1 MSQGEYKRDRHEKSK
16 LPEELDR
23 NLLEERFRSN
33 RLLTVAL
40 LTVYL
45 RSQARACL
53 SANAVESPRLKCQHL
68 PAYMLRPSTC
78 PNLPV
83 SDRNLSNSDMGVGHS
98 ILWLSKKET
107 ASVAV
112 SYCKIAIGL
121 RLFFASI
128 MTGSALATPF
138 PER

>member
-1 MSQGEYKRDRHEKSK
+1 MSQAEYKRDRHEKSK
-16 LPEELDR
+16 LPEELHR

-40 LTVYL
+40 LTVYV

-83 SDRNLSNSDMGVGHS
+83 SDRNLSNSDMGIGHS
-98 ILWLSKKET
+98 ILWLSKKRD
-107 ASVAV
+107 SV
-112 SYCKIAIGL
+112 SRGL
-121 RLFFASI
+121 LLQNWDWVR
-128 MTGSALATPF
+128 
-138 PER
+138 R

>member
-1 MSQGEYKRDRHEKSK
+1 MSQAEYKRDRHEKSK
-16 LPEELDR
+16 LPEELHR

-45 RSQARACL
+45 RSQARASL
-53 SANAVESPRLKCQHL
+53 SANAVESPVNVNTCPHML
-68 PAYMLRPSTC
+68 PPSTC

-98 ILWLSKKET
+98 ILCLSKKRDR
-107 ASVAV
+107 V
-112 SYCKIAIGL
+112 SCGL
-121 RLFFASI
+121 L
-128 MTGSALATPF
+128 
-138 PER
+138 

>member
-1 MSQGEYKRDRHEKSK
+1 MSQAEYKRDRHEKSK
-16 LPEELDR
+16 LPEELHR

-33 RLLTVAL
+33 HLLTVAL

-98 ILWLSKKET
+98 ILWLSKKRDR
-107 ASVAV
+107 V
-112 SYCKIAIGL
+112 SRGL
-121 RLFFASI
+121 LLQKFDW
-128 MTGSALATPF
+128 ATTRCSWQA
-138 PER
+138 EEVCVSSGTR